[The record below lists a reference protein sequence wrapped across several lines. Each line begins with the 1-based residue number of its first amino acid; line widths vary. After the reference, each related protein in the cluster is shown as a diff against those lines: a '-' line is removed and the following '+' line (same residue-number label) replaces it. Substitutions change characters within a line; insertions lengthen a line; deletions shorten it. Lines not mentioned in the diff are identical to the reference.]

1 MRNKMRKKDE
11 FNYFDEFAKS
21 AKLATEAVGELKKY
35 VLNFN
40 KENAEVE
47 MKKIHDIENKAD
59 KNLHELKNYLLRDFL
74 PPIDR
79 EDILEIANKIDDFI
93 DDIDEIVI
101 DLNIY
106 NISEIT
112 SEIKELI
119 ELLENATKIL
129 YDLIIEFKNFK
140 KIQEI
145 KQKVVEVNKIEE
157 QADKIYEKA
166 IKQLYKE
173 ETNAIQIMK
182 LSNIYE
188 IIENGFDSC
197 ENIADLIDDVLL
209 KNS

>member
-1 MRNKMRKKDE
+1 MRKKEE

-21 AKLATEAVGELKKY
+21 AKLATEAIGELKNY
-35 VLNFN
+35 ILNFN
-40 KENAEVE
+40 KENSEEE

-173 ETNAIQIMK
+173 ETNAIKIMK

-197 ENIADLIDDVLL
+197 ELIADLIDDVLL

>member
-1 MRNKMRKKDE
+1 MRKKEE

-21 AKLATEAVGELKKY
+21 AKLATEAIGELKNY
-35 VLNFN
+35 ILNFN
-40 KENAEVE
+40 KDDSEVE
-47 MKKIHDIENKAD
+47 MKKIHEIENLAD

-112 SEIKELI
+112 SQIKELI

-157 QADKIYEKA
+157 QADKIYENA

-173 ETNAIQIMK
+173 EKDAIYIMK

-188 IIENGFDSC
+188 IIENCFDSC
-197 ENIADLIDDVLL
+197 ENIADSIDDVLL

>member
-1 MRNKMRKKDE
+1 MRKKEE

-21 AKLATEAVGELKKY
+21 AKLAIEAVEELKNY
-35 VLNFN
+35 ILNFN
-40 KENAEVE
+40 KENSETE
-47 MKKIHDIENKAD
+47 MKKIHEIENLAD

-112 SEIKELI
+112 NEIKELI
-119 ELLENATKIL
+119 MLLESATKIL
-129 YDLIIEFKNFK
+129 YELIIEFKNFK

-173 ETNAIQIMK
+173 ETNAIKIMK

-197 ENIADLIDDVLL
+197 ELIADLIDDVLL

>member
-1 MRNKMRKKDE
+1 MRKKEE

-21 AKLATEAVGELKKY
+21 AKLATEAIGELKNY
-35 VLNFN
+35 ILNFN
-40 KENAEVE
+40 KENSEEE
-47 MKKIHDIENKAD
+47 MKKIHEIENKAD

-173 ETNAIQIMK
+173 ETNAIKIMK

-197 ENIADLIDDVLL
+197 ELIADLIDDVLL

>member
-1 MRNKMRKKDE
+1 MKKKEE

-21 AKLATEAVGELKKY
+21 AKLATEAVAELKNY
-35 VLNFN
+35 IFNFN
-40 KENAEVE
+40 KDNSEEE

-59 KNLHELKNYLLRDFL
+59 KNLHGLKNYLLRDFL

-112 SEIKELI
+112 NEIKELI
-119 ELLENATKIL
+119 KLLESATKIL

-157 QADKIYEKA
+157 QADKIYENA
-166 IKQLYKE
+166 IRQLYKQE
-173 ETNAIQIMK
+173 KDAIHIMK

-188 IIENGFDSC
+188 IIENCFDSC
-197 ENIADLIDDVLL
+197 ENIADSIDDVLL

>member
-1 MRNKMRKKDE
+1 MRKKEE

-21 AKLATEAVGELKKY
+21 AKLAIEAVGELKNY
-35 VLNFN
+35 ILNFN
-40 KENAEVE
+40 KENSETE
-47 MKKIHDIENKAD
+47 MKKIHEIENLAD
-59 KNLHELKNYLLRDFL
+59 KNLHGLKNYLLRDFL

-119 ELLENATKIL
+119 TLLESATKIL

-157 QADKIYEKA
+157 QADRIYEKA
-166 IKQLYKE
+166 IKQLYQE
-173 ETNAIQIMK
+173 EKDAIRIMK

-197 ENIADLIDDVLL
+197 ELIADLIDDVLL

>member
-1 MRNKMRKKDE
+1 MRKKEE

-21 AKLATEAVGELKKY
+21 AKLATEAIGELKNY
-35 VLNFN
+35 ILNFN
-40 KENAEVE
+40 KENSEEE
-47 MKKIHDIENKAD
+47 MKKIHYIQNKAYN
-59 KNLHELKNYLLRDFL
+59 NLHELKNYLLRDFL

-173 ETNAIQIMK
+173 ETNAIKIMK

-197 ENIADLIDDVLL
+197 ELIADLIDDVLL

>member
-1 MRNKMRKKDE
+1 MRKKEE

-21 AKLATEAVGELKKY
+21 AKLATEAIGELKNY
-35 VLNFN
+35 ILNFN
-40 KENAEVE
+40 KENSEEE
-47 MKKIHDIENKAD
+47 MKKIHEIENKAD

-112 SEIKELI
+112 SQIKELI

-173 ETNAIQIMK
+173 ETNAIKIMK

-197 ENIADLIDDVLL
+197 ELIADLIDDVLL

>member
-1 MRNKMRKKDE
+1 MRKKEE

-21 AKLATEAVGELKKY
+21 AKLATEAVAELNNY
-35 VLNFN
+35 IMNFN
-40 KENAEVE
+40 KENSEEE

-112 SEIKELI
+112 NEIKELI
-119 ELLENATKIL
+119 GLLENATKIL

-166 IKQLYKE
+166 IKQLYNE
-173 ETNAIQIMK
+173 EANAIQIMK

-188 IIENGFDSC
+188 IIENCFDSC
-197 ENIADLIDDVLL
+197 ENIADSIDDVLL

>member
-1 MRNKMRKKDE
+1 MRKKEE

-21 AKLATEAVGELKKY
+21 AKLATEAIGELKNY
-35 VLNFN
+35 ILNFN
-40 KENAEVE
+40 KENSEEE
-47 MKKIHDIENKAD
+47 MKKIHEIENKAD

-119 ELLENATKIL
+119 TLLESATKIL

-188 IIENGFDSC
+188 IIENCFDTC
-197 ENIADLIDDVLL
+197 ENVADLIDDVLL

>member
-1 MRNKMRKKDE
+1 MRKKEE

-21 AKLATEAVGELKKY
+21 AKLATEAVTELKNY
-35 VLNFN
+35 ILDFN
-40 KENAEVE
+40 KENSEEE

-59 KNLHELKNYLLRDFL
+59 KNLHGLKNYLLKDFL

-79 EDILEIANKIDDFI
+79 EDILEFANKIDDFI

-112 SEIKELI
+112 NEIKELI

-157 QADKIYEKA
+157 QADKIYENA
-166 IKQLYKE
+166 IRQLYKE
-173 ETNAIQIMK
+173 EKDAIQIMK

-188 IIENGFDSC
+188 IIENCFDTC
-197 ENIADLIDDVLL
+197 ENVADLIDDVLL

>member
-1 MRNKMRKKDE
+1 MRKKEE

-21 AKLATEAVGELKKY
+21 AKLAIEAVGELKNY
-35 VLNFN
+35 ILNFN
-40 KENAEVE
+40 KENSETE
-47 MKKIHDIENKAD
+47 MKKIHEIENLAD
-59 KNLHELKNYLLRDFL
+59 KNLHGLKNYLLRDFL

-119 ELLENATKIL
+119 TLLESATKIL

-157 QADKIYEKA
+157 QADRIYEKA
-166 IKQLYKE
+166 IKQLYQE
-173 ETNAIQIMK
+173 EKDAIRIMK

-197 ENIADLIDDVLL
+197 ELIADLIDDGLL